1 MIKQQNQGDKIKNF
15 FYNFQ
20 RRESE
25 ASKLTEVSDASDF
38 SVFGDEPPQ
47 ETAESTQARQNGTQE
62 DATTVETPHQE
73 NKTEVDEVENE
84 NPVEIGIVNRG
95 RSSIDSGTDVV
106 LPRTLRKNSDEQT
119 SCF

>member
-1 MIKQQNQGDKIKNF
+1 
-15 FYNFQ
+15 
-20 RRESE
+20 
-25 ASKLTEVSDASDF
+25 
-38 SVFGDEPPQ
+38 VFGDEPPQ

-62 DATTVETPHQE
+62 DVTTVETPHHE
-73 NKTEVDEVENE
+73 KAEVDVVENE